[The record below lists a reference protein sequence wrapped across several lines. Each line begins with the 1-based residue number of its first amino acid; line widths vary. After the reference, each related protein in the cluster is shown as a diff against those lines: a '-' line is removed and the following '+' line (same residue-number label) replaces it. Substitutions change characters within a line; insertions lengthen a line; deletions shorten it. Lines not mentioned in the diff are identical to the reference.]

1 MSFSAFCARERFIM
15 LLRGTGT
22 VVMLL
27 PLVFRLAFLT
37 SEINNF
43 DKAGY
48 VGDNTR
54 SRYIVSF
61 YWLVAAEAFAFFSLL
76 FSWFAKGTWAPSL
89 RISRIVQGA
98 ELPSAIR
105 LRLMNSA
112 LLLSSSVTI
121 TYSHLA
127 LTSGILNASLS
138 RLVYTITLRCL
149 FLRVQW
155 VEFSTSAL
163 SISDRFTGSI
173 LFASLRFH
181 GIHVLVRVIF
191 LIIAI
196 IRLISRAST
205 PHSHP
210 TYLSAVIYWHFVD
223 VVWVFVYFSFYLAL

>member
-1 MSFSAFCARERFIM
+1 MI
-15 LLRGTGT
+15 LLGGTGT
-22 VVMLL
+22 VIILL

-37 SEINNF
+37 SEMNNF

-48 VGDNTR
+48 VRDNTR
-54 SRYIVSF
+54 SRYMVSF

-89 RISRIVQGA
+89 GISGIVQRA
-98 ELPSAIR
+98 ELPSAMR
-105 LRLMNSA
+105 LRLINSA

-127 LTSGILNASLS
+127 LTSGMLSASLS

-163 SISDRFTGSI
+163 SISDRFTRSI

-181 GIHVLVRVIF
+181 RIHVLVRVIF

-196 IRLISRAST
+196 IRLISGAST

>member
-1 MSFSAFCARERFIM
+1 M
-15 LLRGTGT
+15 G
-22 VVMLL
+22 
-27 PLVFRLAFLT
+27 
-37 SEINNF
+37 
-43 DKAGY
+43 
-48 VGDNTR
+48 
-54 SRYIVSF
+54 
-61 YWLVAAEAFAFFSLL
+61 
-76 FSWFAKGTWAPSL
+76 

-138 RLVYTITLRCL
+138 RLVYTITLRC
-149 FLRVQW
+149 
-155 VEFSTSAL
+155 
-163 SISDRFTGSI
+163 
-173 LFASLRFH
+173 H

-210 TYLSAVIYWHFVD
+210 TYLSAVIYRHFVD
-223 VVWVFVYFSFYLAL
+223 VV